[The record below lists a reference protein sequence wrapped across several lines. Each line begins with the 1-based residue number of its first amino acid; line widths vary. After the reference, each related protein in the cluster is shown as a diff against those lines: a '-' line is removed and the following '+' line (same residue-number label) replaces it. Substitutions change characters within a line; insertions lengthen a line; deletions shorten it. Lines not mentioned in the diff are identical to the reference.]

1 MGAVSQHYGSAGIV
15 ERVLAAIPGSDR
27 PEFGLKA
34 PDLFRFDQLHGR
46 ELVATKEHAARLSPG
61 TSDHVL
67 DVGSGIGGPAR
78 YMAHTFGCHVT
89 GVDVTPQFVAA
100 ASRLTEACGLSELV
114 QFLEADAVKL
124 PLEDAAFDAATC
136 FYVGMN
142 LSDKPAVIRE
152 VHRVLKPGG
161 RLIWTEVVLAGDQP
175 ALYPLPWARD
185 ESASFLVS
193 ADDLEGHFDAAGF
206 AFSVVDETEAV
217 IEHARQRAAA
227 RQEPTAEQRDAN
239 QIIMGPDFAERRAMF
254 IRCLTEGRLRSVLID
269 ASS

>member
-1 MGAVSQHYGSAGIV
+1 MGAVAQHYGSAGIV

-27 PEFGLKA
+27 PEFELKA
-34 PDLFRFDQLHGR
+34 TDLFRFDQLHGR

-114 QFLEADAVKL
+114 QFLEADAEKL

-161 RLIWTEVVLAGDQP
+161 
-175 ALYPLPWARD
+175 
-185 ESASFLVS
+185 ASFGPKSSSLEISPPFTRCHGLATRARVS
-193 ADDLEGHFDAAGF
+193 LSAPMTWKVTSTLPASPSRSSMRPRRSSSTPGKELLPGKNQPRSSGMPTKSSWDPISQKDEPCSSDA
-206 AFSVVDETEAV
+206 
-217 IEHARQRAAA
+217 
-227 RQEPTAEQRDAN
+227 
-239 QIIMGPDFAERRAMF
+239 
-254 IRCLTEGRLRSVLID
+254 
-269 ASS
+269 

>member
-1 MGAVSQHYGSAGIV
+1 MGAVAQHYGSAGIV

-27 PEFGLKA
+27 PEFELKA
-34 PDLFRFDQLHGR
+34 TDLFRFDQLHGR

-114 QFLEADAVKL
+114 QFLEADAEKL

>member
-1 MGAVSQHYGSAGIV
+1 MGAVSQHYGSTGIV
-15 ERVLAAIPGSDR
+15 ERVLAAIPGSDS
-27 PEFGLKA
+27 PEFRLKA

-46 ELVATKEHAARLSPG
+46 ELVATQEHAARLSPG
-61 TSDHVL
+61 TSDCVL

-78 YMAHTFGCHVT
+78 YFAHTFDCHVT

-100 ASRLTEACGLSELV
+100 ASQLTEACRLSELV
-114 QFLEADAVKL
+114 QFLEVDAVKL
-124 PLEDAAFDAATC
+124 PFENASFDAATC

-152 VHRVLKPGG
+152 AHRVLKPGG
-161 RLIWTEVVLAGDQP
+161 RFIWTEVVLAGEQP

-185 ESASFLVS
+185 ESASFLVK
-193 ADDLEGHFDAAGF
+193 APDLAGHFDAAGF
-206 AFSVVDETEAV
+206 TLSVVDETELV

-239 QIIMGPDFAERRAMF
+239 QVIMGPDFAERRGML
-254 IRCLTEGRLRSVLID
+254 IRCLTEGRLRSVLIEG
-269 ASS
+269 SR